1 VVSRQVG
8 RFISMAAAL
17 AAALALAVGA
27 GPAAAQAKPKAPP
40 KPTAVQI
47 TGKTMPSKV
56 VIQQLAQPELFQQ
69 LVNSFSWIEHAS
81 SSTYALK
88 SQALGPMY
96 QVTIMVK
103 NVPQHVYDVYP
114 QATGWPRIH
123 RKAAQPA
130 GKTIDGWFYATATL
144 PEIMRVSGAPIPRT
158 LDVLTGGIGGGL
170 GEEKVA
176 DVDPV
181 ANATTFINEFRRLFL
196 LNGAVLVVILFGLAG
211 IAYLIRRRV

>member
-27 GPAAAQAKPKAPP
+27 APAAAQAKPKTPP

-47 TGKTMPSKV
+47 SGKTMPNKV
-56 VIQQLAQPELFQQ
+56 IIQQQAQPALFEQ
-69 LVNSFSWIEHAS
+69 LVNSFSWIEHET

-88 SQALGPMY
+88 SNALGPLY
-96 QVTIMVK
+96 QVTTLVK
-103 NVPQHVYDVYP
+103 NVPQHIYDVYP

-130 GKTIDGWFYATATL
+130 GRTTDGWYYATATL
-144 PEIMRVSGAPIPRT
+144 PEIMRISGAPIPRT
-158 LDVLTGGIGGGL
+158 MDVVTGGIGGGL
-170 GEEKVA
+170 GDEKVA
-176 DVDPV
+176 DVDPALNV
-181 ANATTFINEFRRLFL
+181 ATFLNEFRRLFL

>member
-1 VVSRQVG
+1 MVSRQVG
-8 RFISMAAAL
+8 RFISAAVALGAAL
-17 AAALALAVGA
+17 AVTLSA
-27 GPAAAQAKPKAPP
+27 GPAAAAKPTTPP

-47 TGKTMPSKV
+47 AGKTMPNKV
-56 VIQQLAQPELFQQ
+56 IIQQQAQPLLFEQ
-69 LVNSFSWIEHAS
+69 LVNSFSWVEHET

-88 SQALGPMY
+88 ASALGPLY
-96 QVTIMVK
+96 TVTILAK
-103 NVPQHVYDVYP
+103 NTPQHVYDVYP

-130 GKTIDGWFYATATL
+130 GPTADGWYYATATL

-158 LDVLTGGIGGGL
+158 QDVVTGGIGGGL
-170 GEEKVA
+170 GEEQ
-176 DVDPV
+176 
-181 ANATTFINEFRRLFL
+181 ATNVNPTVNVHQILTEFRQLFL